1 MIVYPER
8 SGIGVRDL
16 ELVRGSGSALDE
28 VLRAEPVGVKPG
40 KEHQFIGPFAEV
52 AQNLDS
58 RLVPSARKDSVLPFH
73 PIGREELGR
82 KMVAVCQSHWD
93 DYHSRPDLERV
104 AESLLEPEL
113 LQGYLASTLDL
124 ALIFT
129 GLVSLQL
136 DRAFGA
142 SVLELDLRAERPSFS
157 EVVPKIDDK
166 MRDVEPSVTL
176 VVLVLFRMVV
186 PLPGI
191 AVEVAGHHCLAVTA
205 DCKSLSV
212 SRKACRNQ
220 YYQK

>member
-28 VLRAEPVGVKPG
+28 VLRTEPVGVKSR
-40 KEHQFIGPFAEV
+40 KEHQFIRPFAEI

-58 RLVPSARKDSVLPFH
+58 RLVPSARKHGVLPFH
-73 PIGREELGR
+73 PVGREELGR
-82 KMVAVCQSHWD
+82 KVVSVCQSHRD
-93 DYHSRPDLERV
+93 DDHSGPDLERV
-104 AESLLEPEL
+104 TESFLDPEL
-113 LQGYLASTLDL
+113 FQSHLASTLNL
-124 ALIFT
+124 TLIFT
-129 GLVSLQL
+129 GLVSFQFYG
-136 DRAFGA
+136 AFGA
-142 SVLELDLRAERPSFS
+142 SVLELDLRTKRPSFS